1 MDFGVGAKAGAAEEE
16 EFRVAVVGGGLA
28 GISAARLLSSR
39 FGKENV
45 VILEAASCLGGRIR
59 NVHGLAPW
67 PVEIGAEFLHG
78 SQKSSVKTIVDEMG
92 FLDRISP
99 DYYYIGQER
108 RLLSSEEAD
117 EHPDVQLVH
126 EIFSALR
133 ENVSKIPDISMAEYL
148 RLKGVNHTVVQLA
161 EAIYGNDFGCSLDK
175 LGVHEC
181 IQEAQHWT
189 YGDRYLILDRPL
201 LSVVAYMSKD
211 LSVRCNWVVNEVE
224 RLPNSKL
231 QLHGQDG
238 KLVKADNVIL
248 TVPVTILQHD
258 AITFSPALPDWK
270 RQAARAIGMSNVV
283 KVIFAFCHSFW
294 PEGLFDVVCLGCF
307 LPEVWITEYPRPQG
321 TEKEIAANSSPQQPL
336 GQHVVVGFVA
346 GNAADA
352 LSQLPEA
359 DVFMRGLA
367 QLDEIFGKREVCGIS
382 QGSVEG
388 TSSSIDVPRGPPEE
402 NLRSKEHNGVDH
414 HGPRDSLQLMGSEK
428 FVTKSDL
435 LKNSSWSLDA
445 QSCHT
450 NPASFHF
457 QGGMIVNWAEQS
469 FIRGGYSY
477 PSVNALGARDALA
490 RPVDRIF
497 FAGEATHHGVNPCL
511 QAAIDTGQRAA
522 YQNETHR
529 SHNGHGKGYEDGAA
543 AKAILAPS
551 EPSVQQHRR
560 GRVPEMT
567 YPVELTQQVGKE
579 VPSFSR
585 HLAGSSAD
593 QA

>member
-92 FLDRISP
+92 CVLRELNFP
-99 DYYYIGQER
+99 DYYYIGQEG

-133 ENVSKIPDISMAEYL
+133 EDVSKIPDISMAEYL
-148 RLKGVNHTVVQLA
+148 RLKGVNHTVMQLA

-224 RLPNSKL
+224 RLANSKL

-321 TEKEIAANSSPQQPL
+321 TEKEIAANWSPQQPL

-367 QLDEIFGKREVCGIS
+367 QLDEIFDG
-382 QGSVEG
+382 
-388 TSSSIDVPRGPPEE
+388 
-402 NLRSKEHNGVDH
+402 
-414 HGPRDSLQLMGSEK
+414 
-428 FVTKSDL
+428 
-435 LKNSSWSLDA
+435 

-529 SHNGHGKGYEDGAA
+529 SHNGHGKGYEDCAA
-543 AKAILAPS
+543 AKALLAPS

-585 HLAGSSAD
+585 HWPGLSAD